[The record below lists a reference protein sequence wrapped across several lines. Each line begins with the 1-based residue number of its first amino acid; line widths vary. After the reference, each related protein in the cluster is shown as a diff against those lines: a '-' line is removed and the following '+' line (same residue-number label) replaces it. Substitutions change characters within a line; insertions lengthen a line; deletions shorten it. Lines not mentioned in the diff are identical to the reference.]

1 MKTKKELL
9 IYLASLIVTGELL
22 SYTKQYASDIG
33 AEFMNEELMLMN
45 LQMRELW
52 YLTKVEYIN

>member
-1 MKTKKELL
+1 MKTKKELT
-9 IYLASLIVTGELL
+9 IYLTSLIEVGELFEYGKQFV
-22 SYTKQYASDIG
+22 SGMATKYID
-33 AEFMNEELMLMN
+33 EELMLMN